1 MQKMWNL
8 SGFCWGKAAFVIN
21 FTLNQITKLFPKNG
35 VEWVSNERRCENGQ
49 LETKFNDLL
58 ARLFTTAAGMSLV
71 IPFLSFYIEE
81 LGVTGTSSIA
91 QWSGLAFGVT
101 FLMGAIVSP
110 IWGKLGD
117 IHGRK
122 LMLIRASLGMAI
134 IINFDGVCNRCVS
147 ISRTS
152 IFNGIGIF
160 GFLSTAMT
168 FIAAE
173 TPKDIQV
180 GQFPQF
186 QPEA

>member
-1 MQKMWNL
+1 MASWKRNL
-8 SGFCWGKAAFVIN
+8 MICWLG
-21 FTLNQITKLFPKNG
+21 
-35 VEWVSNERRCENGQ
+35 C
-49 LETKFNDLL
+49 
-58 ARLFTTAAGMSLV
+58 FTTAAGMSLV

-134 IINFDGVCNRCVS
+134 IM
-147 ISRTS
+147 TLM
-152 IFNGIGIF
+152 
-160 GFLSTAMT
+160 GFVTDVYQLVAL
-168 FIAAE
+168 
-173 TPKDIQV
+173 
-180 GQFPQF
+180 
-186 QPEA
+186 